1 MRWYLVLL
9 AASMLHQPCA
19 GQSAAPSAAF
29 DVASVKFTSHGR
41 NADGLSI
48 SYVKIASPGRLIAI
62 NASLRECIEWAYDV
76 KDYQISGPAWI
87 RSSDEA
93 GYDIEAKA
101 PPETGRDQMRLML
114 QTLLQER
121 LQLKLHREKRLL
133 PVYFLDIA
141 KNGPHLKA
149 STEPAGS
156 LWSHGGS
163 DGVHV
168 NGNSA
173 TMKGMADRLSHDL
186 DRPVLDRTSISGT
199 YRIDL
204 QWAREGEGP
213 SAFAAIQEQL
223 GLKLQAS
230 KVPFDFL
237 VIDSAARTPAE
248 N

>member
-1 MRWYLVLL
+1 MKWALVLIGAVL
-9 AASMLHQPCA
+9 LRQPCA
-19 GQSAAPSAAF
+19 AQSAAPSAAF

-41 NADGLSI
+41 NSDGLSI

-76 KDYQISGPAWI
+76 KDYQVAGPAWI

-93 GYDIEAKA
+93 GYGIEAKA
-101 PPETGRDQMRLML
+101 PPETGRGQIRLTL

-121 LQLKLHREKRLL
+121 RQLKLHREERLL
-133 PVYFLDIA
+133 PVYLLEVT
-141 KNGPHLKA
+141 KNGPRLHA

-173 TMKGMADRLSHDL
+173 TMKSVADRLSHDL

-199 YRIDL
+199 YRIEL

-213 SAFAAIQEQL
+213 SVFAAVEEQL

-230 KVPFDFL
+230 KSPFDIL
-237 VIDSAARTPAE
+237 VIDFVQRTPAE